1 MPNAPVTPGLKA
13 RHLRAFT
20 ITELVF
26 VVLLLSVVALLVV
39 PRYLT
44 ARAKASRISCAGR
57 HKQVSL
63 AHKVFANERTNP
75 ATLLEN
81 FTMQLSTNFGGT
93 MEWGGSGN
101 VAVHYQNMSNELG
114 SAKILVCP
122 DDHGR
127 IMRSDFST
135 PISNSN
141 VSYAVGLDADELQPN
156 MILASDNHMTSSLPR
171 KGAIIELSASNTVAW
186 SKKLHGGAG
195 NIALAD
201 GSVQQVTTAGLQ
213 MHVTT
218 ALTSSPTN
226 RHRLEF
232 P

>member
-1 MPNAPVTPGLKA
+1 M
-13 RHLRAFT
+13 FQ
-20 ITELVF
+20 
-26 VVLLLSVVALLVV
+26 
-39 PRYLT
+39 

-57 HKQVSL
+57 HKQISL
-63 AHKVFANERTNP
+63 AHKVFANDHTNP
-75 ATLLEN
+75 VTGFVT
-81 FTMQLSTNFGGT
+81 FTMQLSTNRGGT
-93 MEWGGSGN
+93 LEFIGIGKVS
-101 VAVHYQNMSNELG
+101 AHYQNMSNELG

-122 DDHGR
+122 DDYGR

-141 VSYAVGLDADELQPN
+141 VSYAVGLDADETQPN
-156 MILASDNHMTSSLPR
+156 MILVSDNHMTSSLPR

-201 GSVQQVTTAGLQ
+201 GSVQQVTSTGLWTQ
-213 MHVTT
+213 VTT

>member
-1 MPNAPVTPGLKA
+1 M
-13 RHLRAFT
+13 
-20 ITELVF
+20 TELAF
-26 VVLLLSVVALLVV
+26 VVIFLSVIALLVV
-39 PRYLT
+39 PQYLN

-57 HKQVSL
+57 HKQTSL
-63 AHKVFANERTNP
+63 AHKVFANGRTNP
-75 ATLLEN
+75 ATFLGS

-93 MEWGGSGN
+93 MEWGGTGN

-114 SAKILVCP
+114 SAKILICP
-122 DDHGR
+122 DDRSR
-127 IMRSDFST
+127 IMRSDFRM

-141 VSYAVGLDADELQPN
+141 VSYAIGLDADETQPN
-156 MILASDNHMTSSLPR
+156 MILVSDNHMTSSLPR
-171 KGAIIELSASNTVAW
+171 KGAIIELSASKSVAW

-201 GSVQQVTTAGLQ
+201 GSVQQVTSTGLWMQ
-213 MHVTT
+213 VTT
-218 ALTSSPTN
+218 ALTSAPTN